1 MTELDRLFL
10 TLRLALAVLGLGL
23 FSPMAAEAMGGVAAF
38 ETVVSQ
44 YDSAPKNG
52 TWDTSAGATLEQL
65 GGTVDELPD
74 EPSGRRRPWYRA
86 CNRRG
91 GRDSQPLAAMV
102 PEPGSIPTLAP
113 LYRTEQLQVA
123 VRGRRTEGPARPSG
137 GCRAP
142 PSHGQR

>member
-10 TLRLALAVLGLGL
+10 TLRLALAVLGFSL
-23 FSPMAAEAMGGVAAF
+23 FSPAAAEAMGEVAAF
-38 ETVVSQ
+38 ETAVSQ

-52 TWDTSAGATLEQL
+52 TWATPAGATLEQL

-74 EPSGRRRPWYRA
+74 EPSGRRRAWYRA

-91 GRDSQPLAAMV
+91 GRDSQPLAAIV

-123 VRGRRTEGPARPSG
+123 VRGRRTENPARPSG